1 MYGEH
6 LILGGEPSR
15 AVAAIRQALDEANK
29 AGAVPPYYYK
39 SLGWALLAGGESE
52 QATAALSQV
61 SGDESRWKAASPP
74 ADADPDQWTA
84 AYFLSRVT
92 QEQYTS
98 HFTQS
103 PNASFPWFYVG
114 QLMEIQGKRDA
125 AVLAYQKAIG
135 LGTHHTRHWAAYR
148 LQSLGQQP

>member
-15 AVAAIRQALDEANK
+15 AAAAIRQALDEANK
-29 AGAVPPYYYK
+29 TGAVQPYYYK

-52 QATAALSQV
+52 QATAALSKV
-61 SGDESRWKAASPP
+61 ARRRESLEGRLASSRRRSR
-74 ADADPDQWTA
+74 QWTA

-98 HFTQS
+98 HFSQS

-125 AVLAYQKAIG
+125 AVLAYQ
-135 LGTHHTRHWAAYR
+135 
-148 LQSLGQQP
+148 